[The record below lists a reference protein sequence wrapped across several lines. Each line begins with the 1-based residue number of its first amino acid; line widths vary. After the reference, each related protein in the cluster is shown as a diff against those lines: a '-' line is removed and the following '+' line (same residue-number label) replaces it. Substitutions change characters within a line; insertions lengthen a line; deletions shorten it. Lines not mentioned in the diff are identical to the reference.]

1 MRTGSG
7 GRRRRVRMDAPPRGA
22 RPRAWPGPASPL
34 SSAASPGPLLPA
46 GLRLRPPARP
56 RPARQDTAQRPALGL
71 LRHSGEPAPEDRR
84 VSQGPFGLLHD
95 IGPIKTQAPKAR
107 LVLKARAD
115 SPRKGAGLSR
125 WKGPAPG
132 DWGAA
137 GVPTGR
143 RPAWVCALQNGR
155 RRVTG
160 GCAGARWGE
169 GARGLLSGPCRSRP
183 RCPDRHHVRSGGAWR
198 SLSRVG
204 NTSRSG
210 RAALGRARALSCE
223 NAGTSHDLGGRG
235 AEPSRFTG
243 REQAPRLNTAGRDSQ
258 RLCHL

>member
-1 MRTGSG
+1 
-7 GRRRRVRMDAPPRGA
+7 MDAPPRGA
-22 RPRAWPGPASPL
+22 RPRAWLGRLLRSAARPLPGPFSPPAS
-34 SSAASPGPLLPA
+34 AS
-46 GLRLRPPARP
+46 RPPARP

-84 VSQGPFGLLHD
+84 ASQGPFGLLHD

-115 SPRKGAGLSR
+115 SPRKGAGPSP

-132 DWGAA
+132 GWGAA

-143 RPAWVCALQNGR
+143 RPAWVCALRNGR
-155 RRVTG
+155 RGVTG

-169 GARGLLSGPCRSRP
+169 GARGLLSGPRRSRP
-183 RCPDRHHVRSGGAWR
+183 RCPDRHHVRSGEAWR
-198 SLSRVG
+198 SLSRVVT
-204 NTSRSG
+204 TSRSG
-210 RAALGRARALSCE
+210 RAALGRARALSSE

-258 RLCHL
+258 RLRHL

>member
-1 MRTGSG
+1 
-7 GRRRRVRMDAPPRGA
+7 MDAPPRGA

-46 GLRLRPPARP
+46 GLRLPSACEAPSCEAGH
-56 RPARQDTAQRPALGL
+56 RPAAGSGSAETLGRASPRGPESKPGALRSPSRHRANQDTSAQSPSCLKSE
-71 LRHSGEPAPEDRR
+71 SGQPE
-84 VSQGPFGLLHD
+84 
-95 IGPIKTQAPKAR
+95 
-107 LVLKARAD
+107 
-115 SPRKGAGLSR
+115 GAGLSP

-132 DWGAA
+132 GWEAA
-137 GVPTGR
+137 GVTTGR
-143 RPAWVCALQNGR
+143 RPAWVCALQNGP

-169 GARGLLSGPCRSRP
+169 GARGLLSGPRRSRP
-183 RCPDRHHVRSGGAWR
+183 RCPDRHHVRSGEAWR

-210 RAALGRARALSCE
+210 RAALGRARALSSE